1 MRERKAF
8 MPKRLRI
15 LTWHVHGNYLYYLS
29 QVPHDFHLVTDE
41 RRSTHHVGRGSEGGF
56 PWGTNVH
63 EVRVERVREQRF
75 DLVMYQSRGA
85 FEEERHRL
93 LSPAQQRL
101 PAIYL
106 EHDPPQE
113 HPTNT
118 RHIAADTPG
127 VTIVHVTPFNALMWD
142 NGASAVR
149 VIEHGVTLLGPT
161 SGYSGEIPMGLAVV
175 NNIRQRGRRLG
186 LDVYLQM
193 HKEVPLCL
201 VGMGSEALANEG
213 GLGEVPHAALPAFMA
228 RHRFF
233 FNPIRYTSLGL
244 SIIEAMMVGL
254 PIAGLATTELASVV
268 RNGESGCIDTR
279 PQVLAD
285 AMRRWL
291 ADPDE
296 ARHLGE
302 GARRVAMQRF
312 HIDRFV
318 EDWRRVIAQVC
329 G

>member
-1 MRERKAF
+1 
-8 MPKRLRI
+8 MPARRLRI

-41 RRSTHHVGRGSEGGF
+41 QRSTHHAGRGEDGGF
-56 PWGTNVH
+56 AWGSNVH

-75 DLVMYQSRGA
+75 DVVLYQSRAA
-85 FEEERHRL
+85 FEDERHRL

-118 RHIAADTPG
+118 RHWAADAPG
-127 VTIVHVTPFNALMWD
+127 LVLVHVTPFNALMWD
-142 NGASAVR
+142 SGASPVR
-149 VIEHGVTLLGPT
+149 IVEHGVKLLGPPAQ
-161 SGYSGEIPMGLAVV
+161 YSGELPMGLAVV
-175 NNIRQRGRRLG
+175 NNIGKRGRRLG

-193 HKEVPLCL
+193 REEVPLSL
-201 VGMGSEALANEG
+201 VGMGSQSLAHAG
-213 GLGEVPHAALPAFMA
+213 GLGEIGHDDLPGFMA

-254 PIAGLATTELASVV
+254 PIAGLATTELASVI
-268 RNGESGCIDTR
+268 RNGESGCVDTR
-279 PQVLAD
+279 LPVLAQ
-285 AMRRWL
+285 AMQRWI
-291 ADPDE
+291 ADPAE

-302 GARRVAMQRF
+302 GARRVAQERF
-312 HIDRFV
+312 GIERFV
-318 EDWRRVIAQVC
+318 EDWKRVFAEVAA
-329 G
+329 